1 MHTDHMAL
9 TAGDPPRS
17 AGWWLRRATMAGSLF
32 FLVKGL
38 AWLVAGYWLLAN

>member
-1 MHTDHMAL
+1 MPTDQMVL
-9 TAGDPPRS
+9 NAGNPSRS
-17 AGWWLRRATMAGSLF
+17 TGLWLRRATMAGSLF